1 MKRGWMIALL
11 LAFVLLFT
19 GCSGGT
25 EQVDASEEAV
35 FEEWRTDVVTVSY
48 MDVSFSVP
56 GEATIIGDVSGPIGS
71 AFMVIYALPDA
82 DGNATAIL
90 NSMEI
95 PEEYLAVVGEEALFL
110 ALVADDGEI
119 VQMFDRDV
127 ARNPRDGSG
136 YNLWFFN
143 DALTIAYSMLISG
156 VGEGEAGPDFLARI
170 LGTLSVTG

>member
-56 GEATIIGDVSGPIGS
+56 GEATIIGDVSGHNDRGGGKEPIVPG
-71 AFMVIYALPDA
+71 
-82 DGNATAIL
+82 DGVA
-90 NSMEI
+90 
-95 PEEYLAVVGEEALFL
+95 PEFL
-110 ALVADDGEI
+110 ACGIQQID
-119 VQMFDRDV
+119 QR
-127 ARNPRDGSG
+127 
-136 YNLWFFN
+136 
-143 DALTIAYSMLISG
+143 
-156 VGEGEAGPDFLARI
+156 
-170 LGTLSVTG
+170 